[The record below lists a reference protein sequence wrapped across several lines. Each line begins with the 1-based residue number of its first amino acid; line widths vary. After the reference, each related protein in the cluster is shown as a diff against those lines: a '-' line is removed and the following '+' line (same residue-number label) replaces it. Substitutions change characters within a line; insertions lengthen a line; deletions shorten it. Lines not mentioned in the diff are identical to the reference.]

1 MKQLLLV
8 LVLVQVAFGQWVSQQ
23 LPTQSKVILGV
34 SMLNFDLAAIGGW
47 GFGPFSDI
55 SARGYYTS
63 NGGAL
68 WNVSTLPDSARVIVD
83 IGRIYPWGGL
93 IASGARNLTTSNNP
107 PIDVFHELKEAQSRG
122 DYHAM
127 QELKIGKFPQQNE
140 QYEGTILKST
150 DFGATWQFFG
160 DLPDSVTYLKKMV
173 TGTDS
178 HNYNNIIYVCASMNG
193 GDRIIASTDTGKT
206 WQISSPFIPG
216 LTLND
221 VTMTGWGIV
230 FAAGYIADATSSNGV
245 VLNRDENGIWKTYY
259 FAEVSFFSTVASTMF
274 GEILAGGQDHN
285 PNNPNA
291 VIYGSRYVNPD
302 SIAWIPMNFNG
313 AGKVINRIKFYFY
326 PWSAMSIILAD
337 TLTASGFKPLIIK
350 NTPDVYGWMTDK
362 YFSDS
367 SVLFLDDA
375 DLYTYQDGLVG
386 GMGASSGLVL
396 YNHNLQ
402 LPVELTSFTASQ
414 TGNTLQLRWSTASET
429 NNHGFEI
436 ERSTDNNRFYSI
448 GFVKGAGSTQ
458 EPQEY
463 IYTDSPDKPGTY
475 YYRLKQTDFNATY
488 KYSDVIT
495 AAFSENIQAYILEQN
510 YPNPFNPSTRIKFS
524 IPQQNGKTRQL
535 VTLTVYDILGNEIAV
550 LINEEKPSGTYEVDF
565 TAKDAS
571 LSAGVYV
578 YRLRAGAFS
587 ETKTMILLK

>member
-8 LVLVQVAFGQWVSQQ
+8 LVLVQVAFGQWVTQT
-23 LPTQSKVILGV
+23 LPTQGKVILGV
-34 SMLNFDLAAIGGW
+34 SMLNYNLAAVGGW

-55 SARGYYTS
+55 SARGYYTA

-68 WNVSTLPDSARVIVD
+68 WNVSVLPDSARVIVD

-93 IASGARNLTTSNNP
+93 IASGARNLTTSKNP
-107 PIDVFHELKEAQSRG
+107 AIDVFHELKEAQSRG

-127 QELKIGKFPQQNE
+127 QELKIGKFPRENE
-140 QYEGTILKST
+140 QYEGAIFKST
-150 DFGATWQFFG
+150 DFGATWNFFG
-160 DLPDSVTYLKKMV
+160 ELPDSVIYLKKMV
-173 TGTDS
+173 TGTDIS
-178 HNYNNIIYVCASMNG
+178 NNIIYVCASMNG
-193 GDRIIASTDTGKT
+193 GDRIISSADTGRT
-206 WQISSPFIPG
+206 WQISSPFIAG

-230 FAAGYIADATSSNGV
+230 FAAGHISDSSSSTGV

-259 FAEVSFFSTVASTMF
+259 FAEASTFSTVASTEF
-274 GEILAGGQDHN
+274 GNVMAGGQDRS
-285 PNNPNA
+285 PNIPNA
-291 VIYGSRYVNPD
+291 AIYGSRYINPD

-313 AGKVINRIKFYFY
+313 TGKVINRIKFYFY
-326 PWSAMSIILAD
+326 PLSAMSIILAD
-337 TLTASGFKPLIIK
+337 TLTATGFKPLIIK

-367 SVLFLDDA
+367 SVIFLDDA

-386 GMGASSGLVL
+386 GMGVSNGLVL

-402 LPVELTSFTASQ
+402 LPVEFTSFTITQ
-414 TGNTLQLRWSTASET
+414 TGSDIQLKWSTATET

-458 EPQEY
+458 KPQEY

-475 YYRLKQTDFNATY
+475 HYRLKQTDLDGSY
-488 KYSDVIT
+488 KYSDVVT
-495 AAFSENIQAYILEQN
+495 SEFTGNMHEYILEQN
-510 YPNPFNPSTRIKFS
+510 YPNPFNPTTRIKFS
-524 IPQQNGKTRQL
+524 IPQQNDNAPQL
-535 VTLTVYDILGNEIAV
+535 VTLTVNDILGNEIAV
-550 LINEEKPSGTYEVDF
+550 LVNEEKPSGTYEVDF
-565 TAKDAS
+565 TANNAS